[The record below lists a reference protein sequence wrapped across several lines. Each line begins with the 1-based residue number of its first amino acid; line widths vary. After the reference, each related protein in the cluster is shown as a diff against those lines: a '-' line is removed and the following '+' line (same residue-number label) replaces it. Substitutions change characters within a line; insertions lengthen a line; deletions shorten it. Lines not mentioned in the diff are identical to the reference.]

1 MPQQIIP
8 NLYRL
13 PIPLPG
19 NPLKELNA
27 YLIRG
32 KDRCLLVDTGFRQDP
47 CRQALFSQLKEL
59 GLAPGDVDVLLT
71 HLHSDHAGLAPEAA
85 GEKGTI
91 FVSAIDR
98 PSLDCTKEQR
108 AAWWEQMT
116 RRFQL
121 EGFPAE
127 LLSDMEHTNPARSM
141 APPEGGRYES
151 LVDGQVLEAGGFR
164 LRALLMPGHTPGQMC
179 FWVEGEGLLLTGD
192 HVLFDI
198 TPNITAWPEMPDS
211 LGSYL
216 ESLDRIRNYVPV
228 QSLPGHRESGDL
240 VQRVD
245 ELKEHHRLR
254 LEEAYQVVKA
264 HPGAGAYEL
273 AGYMTWKIR
282 ARSWEEFPVAQKW
295 FAVGECMSH
304 LDHLMAQGRIAC
316 KTEDGLS
323 RYQAL

>member
-8 NLYRL
+8 NLYRI
-13 PIPLPG
+13 PVPLPG

-98 PSLDCTKEQR
+98 PALDCNKEQR
-108 AAWWEQMT
+108 AAQWDAWLL
-116 RRFQL
+116 RFGQ

-127 LLSDMEHTNPARSM
+127 LLKDMEHTNPARSM
-141 APPEGGRYES
+141 APPEGGHYES

-179 FWVEGEGLLLTGD
+179 FWVEGEGLLLLGD

-198 TPNITAWPEMPDS
+198 TPNITAWPDMPDA

-216 ESLDRIRNYVPV
+216 ESLDAIRNYVPKCA
-228 QSLPGHRESGDL
+228 LPGHRESGNL

-245 ELKEHHRLR
+245 QLKEHHRQR
-254 LEEAYQVVKA
+254 LEEAFQAVKN

-282 ARSWEEFPVAQKW
+282 ARNWAEFPVAQKW

-304 LDHLMAQGRIAC
+304 LDHLMAQGRITC
-316 KTEDGLS
+316 KVEDGLN
-323 RYQAL
+323 RYQAV